1 MRRPG
6 RLAGRLAAV
15 ITALSAVYAG
25 FTFLQVWHASEQ
37 DEVHPAGA
45 IVVLGA
51 AQYDGLPSPALAA
64 RLDRAAALY
73 AQGVAPIVVATGGQR
88 PGDRY
93 TEANAGGRYLLAHG
107 VPDSAL
113 RLEVQGRSTWESL
126 AATARF
132 LRREGVREVLLV
144 TDAYHAFRVAEVAR
158 EVGLVPH
165 VTPVNPGK
173 ASLRS
178 LGRETVAVAVGRF
191 LGYRRLTRL
200 DQVIEQASEI
210 VR

>member
-1 MRRPG
+1 MSRAAG
-6 RLAGRLAAV
+6 LAVRLGAALV
-15 ITALSAVYAG
+15 AVGLVYVA

-37 DEVHPAGA
+37 DDVHRVDA

-51 AQYDGLPSPALAA
+51 AQYDGRPSPALAA

-73 AQGVAPIVVATGGQR
+73 GDGLARLVVATGGQR

-93 TEANAGGRYLLAHG
+93 TEANAGGRYLAARG
-107 VPDSAL
+107 VPAEAL

-126 AATARF
+126 AASARF
-132 LRREGVREVLLV
+132 LRAEDAREVLLV
-144 TDAYHAFRVAEVAR
+144 TDSYHAFRAAAIAR

-165 VTPVNPGK
+165 VSPVRRGG
-173 ASLRS
+173 ASLRD
-178 LGRETVAVAVGRF
+178 LGRETLAVAVGRVM
-191 LGYRRLTRL
+191 GYRRLTRL
-200 DQVIEQASEI
+200 DQAIELATEG